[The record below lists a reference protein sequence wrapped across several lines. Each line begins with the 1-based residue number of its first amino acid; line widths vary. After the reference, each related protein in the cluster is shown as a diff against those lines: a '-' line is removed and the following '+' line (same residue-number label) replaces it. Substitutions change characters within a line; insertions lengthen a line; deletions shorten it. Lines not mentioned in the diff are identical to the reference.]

1 MQQHGFSV
9 CLTKLLIITTLVM
22 LCVFLW
28 VKLLATGN
36 SCFCNLFSD
45 TKEAEETEKIIMK
58 SVAYIATYIIVC
70 FIPA

>member
-1 MQQHGFSV
+1 M
-9 CLTKLLIITTLVM
+9 
-22 LCVFLW
+22 
-28 VKLLATGN
+28 
-36 SCFCNLFSD
+36 FCNLFSD